1 MGIPGSVKKFD
12 KRSGGYLNYQYNSET
27 PEKNNPDFMLEED
40 KANQMLKEANDF
52 IQKYFPWMKD
62 FVVFQLYS
70 AWQCLYEK
78 DRRTESKS
86 Q

>member
-62 FVVFQLYS
+62 FVVFQLCDGTIRLD
-70 AWQCLYEK
+70 AANREFLGE
-78 DRRTESKS
+78 E
-86 Q
+86 

>member
-12 KRSGGYLNYQYNSET
+12 KRSGGYLNYQYNSEA

-40 KANQMLKEANDF
+40 EANQMLKEANDF

-62 FVVFQLYS
+62 FVVFQLCDGTIRLDV
-70 AWQCLYEK
+70 ANREFLGGE
-78 DRRTESKS
+78 
-86 Q
+86 